1 LTETIRFG
9 IALQG
14 NKTPAEYSAQAQ
26 LIDRYRFAVVSV
38 YNDLFFQPALG
49 PLLLMAP
56 HLRTA
61 QLGPAALNPY
71 MLHPIEIA
79 GQIALLDLLTEGRAY
94 LGLTRGS
101 WLDRVGVAQARPVRT
116 LREAVQVIRQLLAG
130 GTEPFAGQVFQ
141 LAAGS
146 SLRYAV
152 RRPSVPVTIG
162 TWSRRTAQL
171 AGEIA
176 DEVKVGGSANPAMA
190 TFLRPF
196 IAAGEHSAGRPPN
209 TVALCLGAV
218 TVVDPDRARA
228 RAVAR
233 REVALYAPV
242 VAPLD
247 PSLRDAEWLTRVA
260 EPARRGDIAA
270 VAELIPD
277 AALDSL
283 AFAGTP
289 EDVTRAVEDLARA
302 GISRVEFGTPHGLDP
317 PDGIRLLGERVL
329 PSFRGE

>member
-1 LTETIRFG
+1 LSAAIRFG
-9 IALQG
+9 IALHG
-14 NKTPAEYSAQAQ
+14 DKTPAEYVAHAQ
-26 LIDRYRFAVVSV
+26 LIDRYSFAVVSV

-71 MLHPIEIA
+71 LNHPIEIA
-79 GQIALLDLLTEGRAY
+79 GQIALLDVVSDGRAY
-94 LGLTRGS
+94 LGLARGS
-101 WLDRVGVAQARPVRT
+101 WLHAVGVAQPRPIRT
-116 LREAVQVIRQLLAG
+116 LREATQLIRQLLAG
-130 GTEPFAGQVFQ
+130 GSEPFDGQVFQ

-152 RRPSVPVTIG
+152 RRGYVPITLG
-162 TWSRRTAQL
+162 TWGRRTARL
-171 AGEIA
+171 AGQIA
-176 DEVKVGGSANPAMA
+176 DEVKIGGSANPVMA
-190 TFLRPF
+190 THLRPF
-196 IAAGEHSAGRPPN
+196 IAAGEQSAGRPAGS
-209 TVALCLGAV
+209 VGMCLGAV
-218 TVVDPDRARA
+218 TVVDPDRSRA
-228 RAVAR
+228 RALAR

-247 PSLRDAEWLTRVA
+247 PSLADAEWLSRVA
-260 EPARRGDIAA
+260 EPARRGDVAA

-289 EDVTRAVEDLARA
+289 ADVTRRVEDLVRA
-302 GISRVEFGTPHGLDP
+302 GVSRVEFGTPHGVEPLA
-317 PDGIRLLGERVL
+317 GIRLLGERVL
-329 PSFRGE
+329 PSFVG